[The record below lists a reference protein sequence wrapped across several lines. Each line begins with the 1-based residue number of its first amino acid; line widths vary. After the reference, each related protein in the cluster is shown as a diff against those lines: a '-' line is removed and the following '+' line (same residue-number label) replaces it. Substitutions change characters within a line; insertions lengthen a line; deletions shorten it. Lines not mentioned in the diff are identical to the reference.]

1 LINLAAAEGHPAVVM
16 DMSFANQALAA
27 EYMVKNAKE
36 LKPQVYAVP
45 EHIDREIAKLKLASM
60 GVSVDK
66 LTAEQEHY
74 LASWSEGT

>member
-1 LINLAAAEGHPAVVM
+1 
-16 DMSFANQALAA
+16 
-27 EYMVKNAKE
+27 MVKNAKS

-45 EHIDREIAKLKLASM
+45 EHIDQEIAKLKLASM
-60 GVSVDK
+60 NVSVDK